1 MIEAPLRPVNE
12 LYRKLK
18 SSTTL
23 IKQISTEESAWIL
36 PSRTPDPNDQRRGG
50 RDKRFSE
57 ERGLGHGNHGNTSTC
72 VMWLRRLLV
81 HLVSYSGLSWSCCC
95 SSSKSTRSHS
105 YSSRA

>member
-50 RDKRFSE
+50 RDKR
-57 ERGLGHGNHGNTSTC
+57 
-72 VMWLRRLLV
+72 
-81 HLVSYSGLSWSCCC
+81 
-95 SSSKSTRSHS
+95 
-105 YSSRA
+105 